1 METQITRQN
10 TRWLRGALIVVWLGT
25 ALVSLIDWQD
35 TGTKLLQS
43 GGISSPFWITA
54 LIFGGAL
61 LDLGVALWLLLWPG
75 RNAYLAALTLMLL
88 MTVIAT
94 ALLPALWLDPLGAL
108 LKNLPIAAVLLFLL
122 QQEKR

>member
-1 METQITRQN
+1 MAAQITHQQ
-10 TRWLRGALIVVWLGT
+10 TRWLRGALVAVWLGT
-25 ALVSLIDWQD
+25 ALVSVIDWQD

-43 GGISSPFWITA
+43 GGITSDIA
-54 LIFGGAL
+54 INLLIFGGAL
-61 LDLGVALWLLLWPG
+61 LDLGVALWLLLWPA
-75 RNAYLAALTLMLL
+75 RNAYLAALILMLL
-88 MTVIAT
+88 MMVIAT

>member
-1 METQITRQN
+1 METQITHQN
-10 TRWLRGALIVVWLGT
+10 TRWLRGALIAVWLGT

-75 RNAYLAALTLMLL
+75 RSAYLAALTLMLL

>member
-1 METQITRQN
+1 MATRISRQETGL
-10 TRWLRGALIVVWLGT
+10 LRAALVTVWLAT
-25 ALVSLIDWQD
+25 ALVSVIDWQD
-35 TGTKLLQS
+35 AGTKLLQS
-43 GGISSPFWITA
+43 GGINSPFWITT

-61 LDLGVALWLLLWPG
+61 LDLGVALWLLLWPA
-75 RNAYLAALTLMLL
+75 RSAYLAALTLMLL

-122 QQEKR
+122 QQEKP

>member
-1 METQITRQN
+1 METRITRQN
-10 TRWLRGALIVVWLGT
+10 TRWLRGALIAVWLGT

-43 GGISSPFWITA
+43 GGISSELA
-54 LIFGGAL
+54 VNLLIFGGAL
-61 LDLGVALWLLLWPG
+61 LDLGVVLWLLLWPG
-75 RNAYLAALTLMLL
+75 RSAYLAALTLMLL
-88 MTVIAT
+88 MTLIAT

>member
-1 METQITRQN
+1 MAAQITRPQ
-10 TRWLRGALIVVWLGT
+10 TRWLRGALVAVWLGT
-25 ALVSLIDWQD
+25 ALVSIIDWQD
-35 TGTKLLQS
+35 AGTKLLQN
-43 GGISSPFWITA
+43 GGITSDIVINV

-61 LDLGVALWLLLWPG
+61 LDLGVALWLLLWPA
-75 RNAYLAALTLMLL
+75 RRAYLAALTLMLL